1 MIAARRVT
9 MADPEPDYGRSD
21 QIQSAFNGLDEETL
35 ATLRRH
41 AEMKTYP
48 ADAILVHEG
57 EVEDRMYVV
66 TRGRVVIT
74 QAIGPSDDR
83 VLAFRGP
90 SSYFGEMALLTDQRR
105 SASVRTV
112 VETEVMEVTK
122 EIFDMVLRSSPLFAR
137 SLLRTVILNLREAD
151 RAVIAD
157 LKAQQE
163 ELARA
168 YEGLR
173 EAQEGIVAKERMQRE
188 LEIAGDVQ
196 RSLLPGK
203 LPDVANFE
211 FAARF
216 EPASSVGGDFFDV
229 MMLPDGK
236 VGVLLADVSDKGAH
250 AALFMAVTRTLFRT
264 EARRQSDPVAVLQA
278 VHDGLLDVSTS
289 DMFVTALYGILDL
302 ETRLFRYGR
311 AGQDEPLWVTS
322 AGEASFLG
330 GKGRF
335 LGMWPGE
342 PVLEERLLEFGEGD
356 CLVVYSDGVTDMTDP
371 SGEEFGRE
379 RLEGVVRQLRARSAE
394 EIAEGLFERLQDHRK
409 TAESFDD
416 VAFVIVRAV

>member
-1 MIAARRVT
+1 MASPDEPDSARRV
-9 MADPEPDYGRSD
+9 
-21 QIQSAFNGLDEETL
+21 QIQSAFNGLDEATL

-41 AEMKTYP
+41 AETRTYP
-48 ADAILVHEG
+48 ADCVLVHEG
-57 EVEDRMYVV
+57 ELEDRMYVV
-66 TRGRVVIT
+66 TSGRLVIT

-83 VLAFRGP
+83 ILGFREPG
-90 SSYFGEMALLTDQRR
+90 SYFGEMALVTDQRR

-122 EIFDMVLRSSPLFAR
+122 ETFDLVFRSSPQFAR
-137 SLLRTVILNLREAD
+137 SLLRTVILNIREAD
-151 RAVIAD
+151 RAAIVD
-157 LKAQQE
+157 LKGQQE

-168 YEGLR
+168 YEDLR
-173 EAQEGIVAKERMQRE
+173 EAQKEIVAKERLQRE
-188 LEIAGDVQ
+188 LEIAGEVQ

-203 LPDVANFE
+203 LPEVVNFE

-264 EARRQSDPVAVLQA
+264 EARRHSGAVAVLQA
-278 VHDGLLDVSTS
+278 VHDGLLDVSTI
-289 DMFVTALYGILDL
+289 DMFVTALYGILDP

-322 AGEASFLG
+322 SGETSFLG

-335 LGMWPGE
+335 LGLWPGE
-342 PVLEERLLEFGEGD
+342 PVDEERLIEFRPGD
-356 CLVVYSDGVTDMTDP
+356 CLVIYSDGVTDMADP
-371 SGEEFGRE
+371 SGKEFGPK
-379 RLEGVVRQLRARSAE
+379 RLESVVRHLRSRSAE
-394 EIAEGLFERLQDHRK
+394 EIAEGLFESVQDHRK
-409 TAESFDD
+409 SAESFDD
-416 VAFVIVRAV
+416 VTFVVVRAV